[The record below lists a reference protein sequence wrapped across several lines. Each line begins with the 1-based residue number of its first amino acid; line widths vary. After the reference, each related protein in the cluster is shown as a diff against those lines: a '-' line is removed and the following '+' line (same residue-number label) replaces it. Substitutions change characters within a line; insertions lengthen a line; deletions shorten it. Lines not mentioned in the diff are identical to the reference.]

1 MKLTSGL
8 STVALV
14 LLVNTAPCFALN
26 QSSQNLSKQ
35 SLSSQGEAIKV
46 AGLFETIDKT
56 IDTVE
61 REGKR
66 RSRARERKLRQ
77 QRATERRRAR
87 ELRAAE
93 QQRAR
98 ELRAAEQQRA
108 RELRQQ
114 QMQERALAR
123 QKQQE
128 ANRQRFAK
136 WWATLSPQE
145 KQAFR
150 ARQNAQQQK
159 RRDFWIGVLG
169 VVVLDSMMNP
179 GSGASSVNSDYTH
192 RYENRNTGGYR
203 PAPRPVTPVGGSR
216 GFYGDG
222 PQHGTSTPR

>member
-26 QSSQNLSKQ
+26 QSSQDLSKQ
-35 SLSSQGEAIKV
+35 PLSSQGEDIKV

-61 REGKR
+61 RERKR
-66 RSRARERKLRQ
+66 RSRARERRLRR
-77 QRATERRRAR
+77 QRAAERRRAR

-93 QQRAR
+93 QQRV
-98 ELRAAEQQRA
+98 

-123 QKQQE
+123 QRQQE

-136 WWATLSPQE
+136 WWETLSPQE
-145 KQAFR
+145 KQAYR
-150 ARQNAQQQK
+150 ARKHAQQK
-159 RRDFWIGVLG
+159 KIIEFWIPRLG
-169 VVVLDSMMNP
+169 AALVESMMNP
-179 GSGASSVNSDYTH
+179 GSGASSTNSGYTH

-216 GFYGDG
+216 GFYGSG
-222 PQHGTSTPR
+222 PQHGTSTPRY

>member
-26 QSSQNLSKQ
+26 QSSQNLSNQ
-35 SLSSQGEAIKV
+35 PLSNQGEAIKV

-61 REGKR
+61 RESKR
-66 RSRARERKLRQ
+66 RSRARERKLRR
-77 QRATERRRAR
+77 QRAAERRKAR

-93 QQRAR
+93 RR
-98 ELRAAEQQRA
+98 KA

-114 QMQERALAR
+114 QMHQRALAR
-123 QKQQE
+123 QRQRE

-136 WWATLSPQE
+136 WWETLSPQE
-145 KQAFR
+145 KQAYR
-150 ARQNAQQQK
+150 ARKHAQQK
-159 RRDFWIGVLG
+159 KMLEFWIPILG
-169 VVVLDSMMNP
+169 AALVDSMMNP
-179 GSGASSVNSDYTH
+179 GSGSSVNSGYTH

-216 GFYGDG
+216 GFYGSG
-222 PQHGTSTPR
+222 PQHGTSTLR